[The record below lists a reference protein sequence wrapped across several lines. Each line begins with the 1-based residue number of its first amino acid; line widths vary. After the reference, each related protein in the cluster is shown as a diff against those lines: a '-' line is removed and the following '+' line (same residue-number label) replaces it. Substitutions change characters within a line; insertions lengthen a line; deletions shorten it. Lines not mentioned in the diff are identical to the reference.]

1 VTAVVREAA
10 RALVLDPDDRV
21 LLVRFVNPDTGA
33 EFWTTPGGGVDP
45 GESLQGALRREL
57 REETGLDDVE
67 FGPVVWTRREVFPW
81 AGRTL
86 DQREQVVLV
95 RVPAFEPRPQFSRE
109 QLAAEAVHEVR
120 WWTLADLE
128 ASDATFYPT
137 RLAAL
142 LRELIE
148 AGPPAEPIDVGL

>member
-1 VTAVVREAA
+1 VTAVIREAA
-10 RALVLDPDDRV
+10 RALILDTEDRV

-45 GESLQGALRREL
+45 GERLEDAVRREL
-57 REETGLDDVE
+57 REETGLDEVE
-67 FGPVVWTRREVFPW
+67 LGPVVWTRREVFPW

-95 RVPAFEPRPQFSRE
+95 RVPPFEPRPALGPE
-109 QLAAEAVHEVR
+109 LLAAEDVHEVR
-120 WWTLADLE
+120 WWTLAEVE

-137 RLAAL
+137 RMAHF
-142 LRELIE
+142 LRELLT
-148 AGPPAEPIDVGL
+148 AGPPDEPIDVGI

>member
-45 GESLQGALRREL
+45 GEGLEAALRREL
-57 REETGLDDVE
+57 REETGLEKVE
-67 FGPVVWTRREVFPW
+67 FGAVVWTRREVFPW

-95 RVPAFEPRPQFSRE
+95 RVPAFEPRPALGRE
-109 QLAAEAVHEVR
+109 GLAAEDVHEVR
-120 WWTLADLE
+120 WWTLAEIE
-128 ASDATFYPT
+128 ASDSTFYPT
-137 RLAAL
+137 RFAHF
-142 LRELIE
+142 LRELLTD
-148 AGPPAEPIDVGL
+148 GPPGEPIDVGI

>member
-10 RALVLDPDDRV
+10 RALVLDPEDRV

-45 GESLQGALRREL
+45 GERPEDALRREL
-57 REETGLDDVE
+57 REETGLKE
-67 FGPVVWTRREVFPW
+67 FELGPVVWIRREVFPW

-86 DQREQVVLV
+86 DQREQVVLI
-95 RVPAFEPRPQFSRE
+95 RVPAFEPRPALGRE
-109 QLAAEAVHEVR
+109 GLAAEDVHEVR
-120 WWTLADLE
+120 WWTLAEIE

-137 RLAAL
+137 RLAHFLRDL
-142 LRELIE
+142 LT
-148 AGPPAEPIDVGL
+148 AGPPAEPIDVGV

>member
-1 VTAVVREAA
+1 MTAVVREAA
-10 RALVLDPDDRV
+10 RALILDPEDRI

-45 GESLQGALRREL
+45 GERLEDAVRREL
-57 REETGLDDVE
+57 REETGLDEVE
-67 FGPVVWTRREVFPW
+67 LGPVVWTRREVFPW

-95 RVPAFEPRPQFSRE
+95 RAPAFEPRPALGAE
-109 QLAAEAVHEVR
+109 LLAAEDVHEVR
-120 WWTLADLE
+120 WWTLAEVE

-137 RLAAL
+137 RMAHF
-142 LRELIE
+142 LRELLE
-148 AGPPAEPIDVGL
+148 AGPPAIPIDVGI